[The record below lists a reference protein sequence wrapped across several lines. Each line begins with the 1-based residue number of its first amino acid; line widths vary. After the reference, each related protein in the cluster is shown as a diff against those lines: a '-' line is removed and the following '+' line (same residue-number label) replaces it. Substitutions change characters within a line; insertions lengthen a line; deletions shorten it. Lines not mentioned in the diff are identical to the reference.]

1 MPQTSRESFVA
12 ICLGPSLGNLGNFCS
27 HVALGSNREAAENG
41 LRDHIAWCHP
51 EQKADL
57 EVVPHTIAAFML
69 NPPRYHD
76 DELFLSSNRHS
87 L

>member
-1 MPQTSRESFVA
+1 MPKTSRESFVA

-27 HVALGSNREAAENG
+27 HVELGSNQKVATEKLHN
-41 LRDHIAWCHP
+41 HIAWCHFGDDIAFEVAP
-51 EQKADL
+51 L
-57 EVVPHTIAAFML
+57 EVATLML

-76 DELFLSSNRHS
+76 DELFLSSNRQG